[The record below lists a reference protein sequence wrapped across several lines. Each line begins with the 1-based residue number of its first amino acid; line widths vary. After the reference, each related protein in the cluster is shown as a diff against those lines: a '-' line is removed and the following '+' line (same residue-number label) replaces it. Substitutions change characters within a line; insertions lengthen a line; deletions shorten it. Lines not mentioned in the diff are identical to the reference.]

1 MDEVAAP
8 AADVPVGEV
17 PNLAGDEVSVL
28 GVPTLAADEVLVLN
42 LAADLLADLPPAAA
56 AVLQAQTQAS
66 KAKKVMRLVS
76 YSL

>member
-17 PNLAGDEVSVL
+17 PNLAGDEVPVL
-28 GVPTLAADEVLVLN
+28 GVPTLAADEVPN
-42 LAADLLADLPPAAA
+42 LAADLLADRPPAAA